1 MTNNNLNY
9 TIEKGDGLPLPKRYW
24 AILAIALGVSVSVLD
39 GTIANV
45 ALPTIAKDLNTS
57 PTNVIWVVN
66 AYQLAITISL
76 LSFSSLGDIFS
87 YRKVYIF
94 GLSLF
99 TCSSLAC
106 ALSDSF
112 VTLTLARVSQGFGA
126 AAITSVNTALLR
138 IIYPKRYIGRGMGI
152 NALVVAFSLAVGP
165 TVASLIL
172 AFAHWNWL
180 FAINIPIG
188 ILALYIAFRHLPYNP
203 QKTDERKFDYL
214 SSVANAVTFALL
226 IFTLE
231 GITHEQQLHFIAME
245 FIALLIV
252 GFFFIRRQLKQ
263 KNPLLPV
270 DLLRIPI
277 FTLSIGTSIS
287 SFTAQMLATVSLP
300 FFFQNTLGYDSS
312 EIGMLLTPWPLA
324 IIIVAPIAGRLVE
337 RFHAGILGGI
347 GLAIFASGLF
357 LLAFLPDNPSRVDI
371 IWRMVLCGIGFGLF
385 QSPNNSTIISSAPQ
399 HRSGGASGMLA
410 TARLLGQTLGAT
422 LAAMMFTLVPGN
434 STQAALLLAGTFAI
448 VAAVVSCLRLSQTSP
463 LKQNS

>member
-1 MTNNNLNY
+1 MNQKDDFNV
-9 TIEKGDGLPLPKRYW
+9 EEMDGLPTPKRYW

-45 ALPTIAKDLNTS
+45 ALPTIAKDLSSTPSNI
-57 PTNVIWVVN
+57 IWVVN

-76 LSFSSLGDIFS
+76 LSFSSLGDIHG
-87 YRKVYIF
+87 YRKIYIF

-112 VTLTLARVSQGFGA
+112 FTLTVARVLQGFGA

-138 IIYPKRYIGRGMGI
+138 IIYPKRFLGRGMGI

-172 AFAHWNWL
+172 SFAHWNWL

-188 ILALYIAFRHLPYNP
+188 VLAFYVAYKHLPQNP
-203 QKTDERKFDYL
+203 QKSVQRKFDL
-214 SSVANAVTFALL
+214 TSSIANAVTFALL

-231 GITHEQQLHFIAME
+231 GITHQQRCE
-245 FIALLIV
+245 FILAEFAALLIV
-252 GFFFIRRQLKQ
+252 GYFFIRRQLKQ

-277 FTLSIGTSIS
+277 FSLSIGTSIS

-337 RFHAGILGGI
+337 RVHAGILGGI

-357 LLAFLPDNPSRVDI
+357 LLAFLPDNPSRLDI
-371 IWRMVLCGIGFGLF
+371 IWRMILCGAGFGLF

-399 HRSGGASGMLA
+399 HRSGGASGMLG

-422 LAAMMFTLVPGN
+422 LAAMMFSLVPHN
-434 STQAALLLAGTFAI
+434 STQAALLLAGGAASI
-448 VAAVVSCLRLSQTSP
+448 AAVVSCLRLSQTSP
-463 LKQNS
+463 LKN

>member
-45 ALPTIAKDLNTS
+45 ALPTIAQDLNTS

-76 LSFSSLGDIFS
+76 LSFSSLGDIFG

-112 VTLTLARVSQGFGA
+112 FTLTLARVSQGFGA

-203 QKTDERKFDYL
+203 QKTGERKFDYL
-214 SSVANAVTFALL
+214 SSAANAVTFALL

-231 GITHEQQLHFIAME
+231 GITHKQQLHFIFME
-245 FIALLIV
+245 FIALLII

-277 FTLSIGTSIS
+277 FTLSIGTSIC

-324 IIIVAPIAGRLVE
+324 IIVVAPIAGRLVE
-337 RFHAGILGGI
+337 RVHAGILGGI
-347 GLAIFASGLF
+347 GLAIFAAGLF
-357 LLAFLPDNPSRVDI
+357 LLSFLPDNPTRLDI
-371 IWRMVLCGIGFGLF
+371 IWRMVLCGAGFGLF

-399 HRSGGASGMLA
+399 HRSGAASGMLG

-434 STQAALLLAGTFAI
+434 STQAALLLAGTFAL

>member
-1 MTNNNLNY
+1 MAKDQNY
-9 TIEKGDGLPLPKRYW
+9 TEKSDGLPLPKRYW

-45 ALPTIAKDLNTS
+45 ALPTIAQDFKTS
-57 PTNVIWVVN
+57 PSNVIWVVN
-66 AYQLAITISL
+66 AYQLVITISL
-76 LSFSSLGDIFS
+76 LSFSSLGDILG

-112 VTLTLARVSQGFGA
+112 LTLTIARVSQGFGA

-138 IIYPKRYIGRGMGI
+138 IIYPTSHLGRGMGI
-152 NALVVAFSLAVGP
+152 NALVVAFSLAAGP
-165 TVASLIL
+165 TIASMIL
-172 AFAHWNWL
+172 SIAHWNWL

-188 ILALYIAFRHLPYNP
+188 ILALYVGYKHLPHNP
-203 QKTDERKFDYL
+203 VKIIGRQFDFL
-214 SSVANAVTFALL
+214 SSAANAITFALL
-226 IFTLE
+226 IFTME
-231 GITHEQQLHFIAME
+231 GITHGQELHYI
-245 FIALLIV
+245 LLEASAFAII
-252 GFFFIRRQLKQ
+252 GFFFIRRQLQQ
-263 KNPLLPV
+263 KYPLLPV

-277 FTLSIGTSIS
+277 FSLSIGTSLC

-312 EIGMLLTPWPLA
+312 QIGMLLTPWPLT
-324 IIIVAPIAGRLVE
+324 IIVVAPIAGRLVE
-337 RFHAGILGGI
+337 HIHAGILGGI

-357 LLAFLPDNPSRVDI
+357 LLSFLPDNPSKFDI
-371 IWRMVLCGIGFGLF
+371 IWRMVLCGAGFGLF

-399 HRSGGASGMLA
+399 HRSGGASGMLG

-422 LAAMMFTLVPGN
+422 LVAMMFSLVSGN
-434 STQAALLLAGTFAI
+434 STKACLLLAGSFAI
-448 VAAVVSCLRLSQTSP
+448 LAAGVSCLRLSHPSHISS
-463 LKQNS
+463 N